1 MTDNNLFFIQLNKIL
16 QVFVDDP
23 FENMKLAYDIQM
35 SLLDRILKIE
45 NEIKSNK
52 GKITRNKGI
61 TKDKN
66 TTNDTR
72 RKLSTESKNLKD
84 ESINLKED
92 IKRLREIGDSLA
104 FAYFNKHD
112 LKTLCWKQTAG
123 FIGGKEG
130 LKKELYE
137 LKSIFESGR
146 FAILNDITNSLR
158 YGDITIEKEGKP
170 YLLEIKSSDNRNNRI
185 IRQEKGLDEKMEVIQ
200 NDYIENFEETNQTF
214 KRVHTNK
221 QEINYKEDLQ
231 LLIEEAFLKGKIIK
245 EMEEGLTYAI
255 YYKLEDFDSFKEVC
269 QNINEPRVFYIN
281 QMKYINENYTPFP
294 IIFKDEKS
302 LMEFYNGNLII
313 LVVIDLKVL
322 RNKLKQKGY
331 IFNHN
336 ENGEF
341 TITFEHDGEDI
352 DMVASNYHVTRIGRE
367 FISLE
372 WFINGIEDVVNSV
385 SS

>member
-1 MTDNNLFFIQLNKIL
+1 MTDNNFF
-16 QVFVDDP
+16 F
-23 FENMKLAYDIQM
+23 
-35 SLLDRILKIE
+35 
-45 NEIKSNK
+45 IKSNK
-52 GKITRNKGI
+52 TKITRNKGI
-61 TKDKN
+61 TKDNK

-72 RKLSTESKNLKD
+72 RKLSTESKNFKD
-84 ESINLKED
+84 KSIYLKED

-104 FAYFNKHD
+104 FTYFNKHD
-112 LKTLCWKQTAG
+112 LKPLCWKQTAG

-170 YLLEIKSSDNRNNRI
+170 YLLEIKSSGNRNNRI
-185 IRQEKGLDEKMEVIQ
+185 IRQEKGLEEKMEVIQ

-231 LLIEEAFLKGKIIK
+231 LLINEAFLKGKIIK

-255 YYKLEDFDSFKEVC
+255 YYKLEDFDDFKELC
-269 QNINEPRVFYIN
+269 HNIKEPKVFYIN
-281 QMKYINENYTPFP
+281 QMKHINENYTPFP

-313 LVVIDLKVL
+313 LVVIDLEIL

-341 TITFEHDGEDI
+341 
-352 DMVASNYHVTRIGRE
+352 
-367 FISLE
+367 ISLE
-372 WFINGIEDVVNSV
+372 WFISGIEDVVNSV